1 MHTQKLTAT
10 AALVLGSTLVLGGTL
25 GAAAQDGLFAGK
37 TIEVVVPFGEG
48 GATFVSAKFLEPYF
62 EKHLPGNPDLDVVSR
77 PGGGSILGANWF
89 QQNARPDG
97 STILFTTSSTANPYV
112 LGQKGVEYKLA
123 DYRVAYS
130 HPFSAVAY
138 VAPDTGITSAAGIKD
153 SQKPLIYGGIA
164 AAASDLPGLLS
175 FEVLDIDVKAVLGF
189 NGRGPVRLAFE
200 QGELNLDY
208 QFTPV
213 YLTQVVPSV
222 AEGRAVPLWTGGAM
236 DNGVLKARDPI
247 APELPSVHE
256 VYEELNGKAPSGI
269 EWDAFQ
275 GIASVTYAYGLTGY
289 MHPDTPQGVLDAFA
303 DAVAAI
309 NADPEFQAESLKV
322 TNGARLNAGPDTEAA
337 VKSALAPSAEVK
349 DYLRTLLSEKY
360 GVTF

>member
-1 MHTQKLTAT
+1 MDKLTKT
-10 AALVLGSTLVLGGTL
+10 AAV
-25 GAAAQDGLFAGK
+25 AALIGLALPAVAQDGNFAGK
-37 TIEVVVPFGEG
+37 TIEIVVPFGEG

-89 QQNARPDG
+89 EQNANSDG
-97 STILFTTSSTANPYV
+97 TTILFTTSSTANPFV
-112 LGQKGVEYKLA
+112 LGQEGVEYRLA

-138 VAPDTGITSAAGIKD
+138 VSPDTGVTSAADIKNA
-153 SQKPLIYGGIA
+153 SVPLIYGGIA

-175 FEVLDIDVKAVLGF
+175 FEVLDLDVKSVLGF

-236 DNGVLKARDPI
+236 DNGVLKGRDPI
-247 APELPSVHE
+247 APELPSVYE
-256 VYEELNGKAPSGI
+256 VYEQMNGSAPSGI

-275 GIASVTYAYGLTGY
+275 GVASVTCAYGLTGY
-289 MHPDTPQGVLDAFA
+289 MHPDVPQEVLDIFA
-303 DAVAAI
+303 ATVAAI
-309 NADPEFQAESLKV
+309 NADPEFQAESQKV

-337 VKSALAPSAEVK
+337 IKAALSPSQEVK
-349 DYLRTLLSEKY
+349 DYLRDLLGTKF
-360 GVTF
+360 GVNF

>member
-1 MHTQKLTAT
+1 MRHMMASTALAAIFGLAAT
-10 AALVLGSTLVLGGTL
+10 AQ
-25 GAAAQDGLFAGK
+25 AADFSGK
-37 TIEVVVPFGEG
+37 TIEVIVPFGQG
-48 GATFVSAKFLEPYF
+48 GATFVSAKFLETYF
-62 EKHLPGNPDLDVVSR
+62 EKHLPGNPEIDVIDR

-89 QQNARPDG
+89 EQNAKSDG
-97 STILFTTSSTANPYV
+97 TTILFTTSSTANPFV
-112 LGQKGVEYKLA
+112 LGQEGVEYRLA

-138 VAPDTGITSAAGIKD
+138 VSPSTGVTSAETIKD
-153 SQKPLIYGGIA
+153 ASSPLIYGGIA

-175 FEVLDIDVKAVLGF
+175 FEVLDLDVKTVLGF

-222 AEGRAVPLWTGGAM
+222 EAGTAVPLWTGGAIE
-236 DNGVLKARDPI
+236 DGVLKARDPI
-247 APELPSVHE
+247 APDLPSVYE
-256 VYEELNGKAPSGI
+256 VYETMNGEAPSGI

-275 GIASVTYAYGLTGY
+275 GVASVTYAYGLTGY
-289 MHPDTPQGVLDAFA
+289 MHPDTPEDVLAAFEQ
-303 DAVAAI
+303 AVAAI
-309 NADPEFQAESLKV
+309 NADPEFQEESKKV
-322 TNGARLNAGPDTEAA
+322 TNGARLNAGADTEQAIKAA
-337 VKSALAPSAEVK
+337 LSPSDKVK

>member
-1 MHTQKLTAT
+1 M
-10 AALVLGSTLVLGGTL
+10 VLGSTLAVG
-25 GAAAQDGLFAGK
+25 AQDGLFSGK

-48 GATFVSAKFLEPYF
+48 GATFVSAKFLEPYL

-89 QQNARPDG
+89 EQNAKSDG
-97 STILFTTSSTANPYV
+97 TTILFTTSSTANPFV

-138 VAPDTGITSAAGIKD
+138 VSPTTGVTNAAGIRD
-153 SQKPLIYGGIA
+153 SSVPLIYGGIA

-175 FEVLDIDVKAVLGF
+175 FEVLDVDVKSVLGF

-200 QGELNLDY
+200 QGELNIDY

-236 DNGVLKARDPI
+236 EDGVLKARDPI
-247 APELPSVHE
+247 APELPSVYE

-289 MHPDTPQGVLDAFA
+289 MHPDTPQEVLDAFA
-303 DAVAAI
+303 EAVAAI
-309 NADPEFQAESLKV
+309 NADPEFQEESQKV
-322 TNGARLNAGPDTEAA
+322 TNGARLNAGPDTESA
-337 VKSALAPSAEVK
+337 VKAALSPSTEVK
-349 DYLRTLLSEKY
+349 DYLRNLLSSKF

>member
-1 MHTQKLTAT
+1 MRKLTITAAMAAVMGLAT
-10 AALVLGSTLVLGGTL
+10 AAQ
-25 GAAAQDGLFAGK
+25 AQDGYFAGK
-37 TIEVVVPFGEG
+37 TIEIVVPFGEG

-62 EKHLPGNPDLDVVSR
+62 EKHLPGNPELDVVSR

-89 QQNARPDG
+89 EQNAKSDG
-97 STILFTTSSTANPYV
+97 TTILFTTSSTANPFV
-112 LGQKGVEYKLA
+112 LGQEGVEYRLA

-138 VAPDTGITSAAGIKD
+138 VSPDTGVTSATDIKNA
-153 SQKPLIYGGIA
+153 STQLIYGGIA

-175 FEVLDIDVKAVLGF
+175 FEVLDLDVKSVLGF

-236 DNGVLKARDPI
+236 EGGVLKARDPI
-247 APELPSVHE
+247 APELPSVYE
-256 VYEELNGKAPSGI
+256 VYESMNGEAPSGI

-289 MHPDTPQGVLDAFA
+289 MHPDTPQEVLDIFA
-303 DAVAAI
+303 ETVAAI
-309 NADPEFQAESLKV
+309 NADPAFQEESQKV

-337 VKSALAPSAEVK
+337 IKAALSPSAEVK
-349 DYLRTLLSEKY
+349 DYLRNLLSEKY
-360 GVTF
+360 GVNF

>member
-1 MHTQKLTAT
+1 MRNLTITAAMAAVMGLAT
-10 AALVLGSTLVLGGTL
+10 AAQ
-25 GAAAQDGLFAGK
+25 AQDGYFAGK
-37 TIEVVVPFGEG
+37 TIEIVVPFGEG

-62 EKHLPGNPDLDVVSR
+62 EKHLPGNPELDVVSR

-89 QQNARPDG
+89 EQNAKSDG
-97 STILFTTSSTANPYV
+97 TTILFTTSSTANPFV
-112 LGQKGVEYKLA
+112 LGQEGVEYRLA

-138 VAPDTGITSAAGIKD
+138 VSPDTGVTSAADIKNA
-153 SQKPLIYGGIA
+153 STQLIYGGIA

-175 FEVLDIDVKAVLGF
+175 FEVLDLDVKSVLGF

-236 DNGVLKARDPI
+236 EGGVLKARDPI
-247 APELPSVHE
+247 APELPSVYE
-256 VYEELNGKAPSGI
+256 VYESMNGEAPSGI

-289 MHPDTPQGVLDAFA
+289 MHPDTPQEVLDIFA
-303 DAVAAI
+303 ETVAAI
-309 NADPEFQAESLKV
+309 NADPAFQEESQKV

-337 VKSALAPSAEVK
+337 IKAALSPSAEVK
-349 DYLRTLLSEKY
+349 DYLRNLLSEKY
-360 GVTF
+360 GVNF

>member
-1 MHTQKLTAT
+1 MQGLKISVA
-10 AALVLGSTLVLGGTL
+10 AALLIGSTLS
-25 GAAAQDGLFAGK
+25 ANAQDGMFAGK

-89 QQNARPDG
+89 EQNAKSDG
-97 STILFTTSSTANPYV
+97 TTILFTTSSTANPYV
-112 LGQKGVEYKLA
+112 LGQEGVEYRLS

-138 VAPDTGITSAAGIKD
+138 VSPSTGVTSAANIKE
-153 SQKPLIYGGIA
+153 STTPLLYGGIA

-175 FEVLDIDVKAVLGF
+175 FEVLDLDVKSILGF

-200 QGELNLDY
+200 QGELNIDY

-222 AEGRAVPLWTGGAM
+222 EEGTAVPLWTGGAM
-236 DNGVLKARDPI
+236 EGGVLKARDPI
-247 APELPSVHE
+247 APELPSVYE
-256 VYEELNGKAPSGI
+256 VYEQMYGQAPSGI

-289 MHPDTPQGVLDAFA
+289 MHPDTPQEVLDAFA
-303 DAVAAI
+303 AAAAAI
-309 NADPEFQAESLKV
+309 NADPEFQAESQEV
-322 TNGARLNAGPDTEAA
+322 PNGARLNAGPETEAA
-337 VKSALAPSAEVK
+337 IKAALSPSDEVRT
-349 DYLRTLLSEKY
+349 YLRNLLTEKF
-360 GVTF
+360 GVNF

>member
-1 MHTQKLTAT
+1 MKRTLIAT
-10 AALVLGSTLVLGGTL
+10 AALAALL
-25 GAAAQDGLFAGK
+25 GAAVPAGAQDGYFAGK
-37 TIEVVVPFGEG
+37 TIDVIVPFGPG

-62 EKHLPGNPDLDVVSR
+62 EKHLPGNPQINVIDR

-89 QQNARPDG
+89 EQNAKSDG
-97 STILFTTSSTANPYV
+97 TTILFTTSSTANPFV
-112 LGQKGVEYKLA
+112 LGQEGVEYRLA

-138 VAPDTGITSAAGIKD
+138 VSPKTGVTSAADIKNA
-153 SQKPLIYGGIA
+153 SQPLVYGGIA

-175 FEVLDIDVKAVLGF
+175 FEVLDLDVKSVLGF

-200 QGELNLDY
+200 QGEVNLDY

-222 AEGRAVPLWTGGAM
+222 EAGTAVPLWTGGSIDA
-236 DNGVLKARDPI
+236 DGTLSARDPI

-256 VYEELNGKAPSGI
+256 VYIQMNGAAPSGI
-269 EWDAFQ
+269 EWEAFQ
-275 GIASVTYAYGLTGY
+275 SIASVTYAYGLTGY
-289 MHPDTPQGVLDAFA
+289 MHPDTPQEVLDIFEAT
-303 DAVAAI
+303 VAAI
-309 NADPEFQAESLKV
+309 NADPEFQAESQEV
-322 TNGARLNAGPDTEAA
+322 TNGARLNAGAATERAIKAA
-337 VKSALAPSAEVK
+337 LSPSDDVRE
-349 DYLRTLLSEKY
+349 YLRTLLGKKY

>member
-1 MHTQKLTAT
+1 MRHMMASTALAVVFGL
-10 AALVLGSTLVLGGTL
+10 AASAE
-25 GAAAQDGLFAGK
+25 AADFSGK
-37 TIEVVVPFGEG
+37 TIEVIVPFGQG

-62 EKHLPGNPDLDVVSR
+62 EKHLPGNPDIDVIDR

-89 QQNARPDG
+89 EQNAKSDG
-97 STILFTTSSTANPYV
+97 TTILFTTSSTANPFV
-112 LGQKGVEYKLA
+112 LGQEGVEYRLA

-138 VAPDTGITSAAGIKD
+138 VSPSTGVTSAENIKD
-153 SQKPLIYGGIA
+153 ASAPLIYGGIA

-175 FEVLDIDVKAVLGF
+175 FEVLDLDVKTVLGF

-222 AEGRAVPLWTGGAM
+222 EAGTAVPLWTGGAIE
-236 DNGVLKARDPI
+236 DGVLKARDPI
-247 APELPSVHE
+247 APDLPSVYE
-256 VYEELNGKAPSGI
+256 VYETMNGEAPSGI

-289 MHPDTPQGVLDAFA
+289 MHPDTPEDVLDAFEQ
-303 DAVAAI
+303 AVAAI
-309 NADPEFQAESLKV
+309 NDDPEFQEESKKV
-322 TNGARLNAGPDTEAA
+322 TNGARLNAGADTEQAIKAA
-337 VKSALAPSAEVK
+337 LSPSDEVK
-349 DYLRTLLSEKY
+349 DYLRSLLSEKY

>member
-1 MHTQKLTAT
+1 MKLRTTAAFAALIGLAT
-10 AALVLGSTLVLGGTL
+10 AVQ
-25 GAAAQDGLFAGK
+25 AQNVDFSGK
-37 TIEVVVPFGEG
+37 SIEVVVPFGEG
-48 GATFVSAKFLEPYF
+48 GATFVSAKFLEPFF
-62 EKHLPGNPDLDVVSR
+62 EKHLPGNPDIDVVSR

-89 QQNARPDG
+89 EQNANSDG
-97 STILFTTSSTANPYV
+97 TTILFTTSSTANPFV
-112 LGQKGVEYKLA
+112 LGQEGVEYRLS

-138 VAPDTGITSAAGIKD
+138 TSPTTGVTSAADIKQ
-153 SQKPLIYGGIA
+153 SSTPLIYGGIA

-175 FEVLDIDVKAVLGF
+175 FEVLDLDVKSVLGF

-222 AEGRAVPLWTGGAM
+222 EAGTAVPLWTGGAM
-236 DNGVLKARDPI
+236 VDGVLKGRDPI
-247 APELPSVHE
+247 APELPSVYE
-256 VYEELNGKAPSGI
+256 VYETMNGEAPSGI

-289 MHPDTPQGVLDAFA
+289 MHPDTPQEVLDAFA
-303 DAVAAI
+303 ETVAAI
-309 NADPEFQAESLKV
+309 NADPEFQEEAMKV
-322 TNGARLNAGPDTEAA
+322 TNGAKLNAGPDTEAA
-337 VKSALAPSAEVK
+337 IKAALSPSEEVRT
-349 DYLRTLLSEKY
+349 YLRELLSSKF
-360 GVTF
+360 GVNF

>member
-1 MHTQKLTAT
+1 MT
-10 AALVLGSTLVLGGTL
+10 VGTL
-25 GAAAQDGLFAGK
+25 APAAAQDMFAGK

-62 EKHLPGNPDLDVVSR
+62 EKHLPGNPEIDLVSR

-89 QQNARPDG
+89 EQNAKSDG
-97 STILFTTSSTANPYV
+97 TTILFTTSSTANPFV
-112 LGQKGVEYKLA
+112 LGQEGVEYRLA

-138 VAPDTGITSAAGIKD
+138 VSPDTGVTSAADIKGAD
-153 SQKPLIYGGIA
+153 TPLIYGGIA

-175 FEVLDIDVKAVLGF
+175 FEVLDLDVRSVLGF

-222 AEGRAVPLWTGGAM
+222 EEGRAVPLWTGGAM
-236 DNGVLKARDPI
+236 ENGVLKARDPI
-247 APELPSVHE
+247 APELPSVYE
-256 VYEELNGKAPSGI
+256 VYEQMNGTAPSGI
-269 EWDAFQ
+269 EWEAFQ
-275 GIASVTYAYGLTGY
+275 GVASVTYAYGLTGY
-289 MHPDTPQGVLDAFA
+289 MHPDTPQEVLDAFA
-303 DAVAAI
+303 AAVAAI
-309 NADPEFQAESLKV
+309 NADPEFQAESQKV

-337 VKSALAPSAEVK
+337 IKAALSPSDEVK
-349 DYLRTLLSEKY
+349 TYLRDLLSTKY
-360 GVTF
+360 GVNF

>member
-1 MHTQKLTAT
+1 MKQ
-10 AALVLGSTLVLGGTL
+10 TLRLSI
-25 GAAAQDGLFAGK
+25 AAAIAVGAVPAMAQDLFEGK

-62 EKHLPGNPDLDVVSR
+62 EKHLPGNPDIDVVSR

-89 QQNARPDG
+89 EQNANSDG
-97 STILFTTSSTANPYV
+97 TTILFTTSSTANPFV
-112 LGQKGVEYKLA
+112 LGQEGVEYRLA

-138 VAPDTGITSAAGIKD
+138 VSPDTGVTSAADIK
-153 SQKPLIYGGIA
+153 SASTPLIYGGIA

-175 FEVLDIDVKAVLGF
+175 FEVLDLDVQSVLGF

-222 AEGRAVPLWTGGAM
+222 EEGRAVPLWTGGAM
-236 DNGVLKARDPI
+236 DGGVLKARDPI
-247 APELPSVHE
+247 APELPSVYE
-256 VYEELNGKAPSGI
+256 VYEAMNGEPPSGI
-269 EWDAFQ
+269 EWDAFE
-275 GIASVTYAYGLTGY
+275 GVASVTYAYGLTGY
-289 MHPDTPQGVLDAFA
+289 MHPGTPQDVLDAFA
-303 DAVAAI
+303 EAVAAI
-309 NADPEFQAESLKV
+309 NADPEFQAESQEV
-322 TNGARLNAGPDTEAA
+322 TNGARLNAGPETEAA
-337 VKSALAPSAEVK
+337 VKAALSPSDEVK
-349 DYLRTLLSEKY
+349 DYLRSLLSEKY
-360 GVTF
+360 GVNF

>member
-1 MHTQKLTAT
+1 MLRLTMPTAFAAMLGLAAT
-10 AALVLGSTLVLGGTL
+10 AQ
-25 GAAAQDGLFAGK
+25 AADFAGK
-37 TIEVVVPFGEG
+37 TIEVIVPFGQG

-62 EKHLPGNPDLDVVSR
+62 EKHLPGNPEIDVIDR

-89 QQNARPDG
+89 EQNAKSDG
-97 STILFTTSSTANPYV
+97 TTILFTTSSTANPFV
-112 LGQKGVEYKLA
+112 LGQEGVEYRLA
-123 DYRVAYS
+123 DYRIAYS

-138 VAPDTGITSAAGIKD
+138 VSRSTGVTSAETIKEA
-153 SQKPLIYGGIA
+153 SSPLIYGGIA

-175 FEVLDIDVKAVLGF
+175 FEVLGLDVKSVLGF

-222 AEGRAVPLWTGGAM
+222 EAGTAVPLWTGGAIE
-236 DNGVLKARDPI
+236 DGVLKARDPI
-247 APELPSVHE
+247 APDLPSVYE
-256 VYEELNGKAPSGI
+256 VYETMNGKPPSGI

-275 GIASVTYAYGLTGY
+275 GVASVTYAYGLTGY
-289 MHPDTPQGVLDAFA
+289 MHPDTPQDVLDAFEQT
-303 DAVAAI
+303 VAAI
-309 NADPEFQAESLKV
+309 NDDPEFQEESKKV
-322 TNGARLNAGPDTEAA
+322 TNGARLNAGADTEQAIKAA
-337 VKSALAPSAEVK
+337 LSPPDEVK